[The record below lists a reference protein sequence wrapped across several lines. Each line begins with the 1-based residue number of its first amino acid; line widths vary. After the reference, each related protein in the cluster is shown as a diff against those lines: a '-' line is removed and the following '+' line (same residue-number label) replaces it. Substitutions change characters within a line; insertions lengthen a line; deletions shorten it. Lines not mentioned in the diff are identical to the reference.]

1 MKRKLST
8 MILTGFLVAGLAAG
22 GCGAGSKGSDSSQ
35 DSNSGGS
42 AYESYDMAMD
52 DAAAADTSDTAMQE
66 AKPEDMGMSE
76 MNTSDAGMTDMNAA
90 EGAGDGT
97 LNAASAGTAKKQ
109 NQKLIYTYHYSV
121 ETKDF
126 DAFYKKINEKTAQ
139 IGGYVESSEM
149 NGSAADGTDRY
160 ASLTLRIPADQM
172 EQMLTLLDSDSN
184 ITYQNCSSE
193 DVTLQ
198 YVDMESHLK
207 ALRTEQ
213 ETLLKLM
220 EKADKLKDV
229 IALQSQ
235 LTDIRYEIESYESQ
249 LRTYD
254 NLVDYST
261 LYLNIS
267 EVQRT
272 TNLTS
277 SKTSFIE
284 EIGNAFS
291 DNAYALGQ
299 WIRSAVV
306 WLIGS
311 LPILIPLAAAGIAA
325 FIFIRKKAKRRNRT
339 MADQGTEENM

>member
-1 MKRKLST
+1 MKRKIST
-8 MILTGFLVAGLAAG
+8 IILTGFLTAGLAVS
-22 GCGAGSKGSDSSQ
+22 GCGAGSDGAGVSQ
-35 DSNSGGS
+35 NSMDAGS
-42 AYESYDMAMD
+42 AYESSDMASD
-52 DAAAADTSDTAMQE
+52 DAADADISDTAMLE
-66 AKPEDMGMSE
+66 VSPEDTGMAAD
-76 MNTSDAGMTDMNAA
+76 MNTAQ
-90 EGAGDGT
+90 GAGEGG
-97 LNAASAGTAKKQ
+97 LNGASASTVKKQ
-109 NQKLIYTYHYSV
+109 NQKLIFTYNYSV
-121 ETKDF
+121 ETKEF
-126 DAFYKKINEKTAQ
+126 DSFYKKITEKTAQ

-149 NGSAADGTDRY
+149 NGSAADDIDRY

-172 EQMLTLLDSDSN
+172 DQMLTLLDSESN

-193 DVTLQ
+193 DVTLR

-272 TNLTS
+272 TNITS
-277 SKTSFIE
+277 SKTSFFE

-299 WIRSAVV
+299 WLRSTAV
-306 WLIGS
+306 WLLGS
-311 LPILIPLAAAGIAA
+311 LPILIPLAVAGVAG
-325 FIFIRKKAKRRNRT
+325 FVFIRRRVKRRKSAA
-339 MADQGTEENM
+339 ADQGPEENV

>member
-1 MKRKLST
+1 MKKNLST
-8 MILTGFLVAGLAAG
+8 LILTGFLVAGLTVS
-22 GCGAGSKGSDSSQ
+22 GCGAGSKGSGSSSSQ
-35 DSNSGGS
+35 DSNDAG
-42 AYESYDMAMD
+42 AVYESADMAMD
-52 DAAAADTSDTAMQE
+52 DAAAEDTANADMLAAAPE
-66 AKPEDMGMSE
+66 ATDMSQ
-76 MNTSDAGMTDMNAA
+76 MNTA
-90 EGAGDGT
+90 EGAGSAT
-97 LNAASAGTAKKQ
+97 LNGTSAGTAKKQ
-109 NQKLIYTYHYSV
+109 NQKLIFTYNYSV
-121 ETKDF
+121 ETKEF
-126 DAFYKKINEKTAQ
+126 DSFYKKVNEKTSQ

-149 NGSAADGTDRY
+149 NGSAADDTDRY

-172 EQMLTLLDSDSN
+172 DQMLTLLNSESN

-261 LYLNIS
+261 LYLSIT

-272 TNLTS
+272 TNITS
-277 SKTSFIE
+277 SKTSFFE

-299 WIRSAVV
+299 WLRSAVV

-311 LPILIPLAAAGIAA
+311 LPILIPPALVGIACFVFVKRRAKRKNNAAADSEA
-325 FIFIRKKAKRRNRT
+325 
-339 MADQGTEENM
+339 ENP